1 MAQERMAETTLPSGL
16 SIPRPLTD
24 VERGAVEQAGVTV
37 ERPPDV
43 ELPPIIR
50 ERSLFDQTK
59 WRIFRFSQVPVG
71 EDPAAAQSR
80 QERLTAAGQE
90 RVRLLEQLNR
100 AGLFNEA
107 KTDLYDILET
117 LRNHSTWR
125 ELITEGGLRRNIRAI
140 SKEEHEAGH
149 FWDDVRRVELMPAAR
164 NAVNF
169 FYEGS
174 AMLIEHMLRNPSDP
188 NRPDIFELPDDPDAR
203 LVAQLWDFPTVR
215 EGIERARRRQRLY
228 RRTGG
233 AYYEMYEFLIH
244 HPNEL
249 SRAQDEFIEDSA
261 TSFGGST
268 LDKMHTQLQSRAE
281 VVDRMFSEIMNVFN
295 ITMEDEA
302 FKKLRSAGH
311 AKYNVY
317 GSAFFGGKGRIG
329 AQAFFHYLEGLMQ
342 SVDNKPEF
350 SNSIESLLFD
360 EEGQNYAALELMTA
374 NDGASIRQGI
384 TQADPVGQKGERRRF
399 ETRSQRQ
406 MQEWLATYK
415 LKRFEDLVDHPAF
428 QRLRAKLDQT
438 DGGLAGQTTL
448 RTQDPTYL
456 TPWEIY
462 SKLATGGFSQDELA
476 ALSPEMRQ
484 RLEDFNY
491 KPKHKLA
498 RRLSE
503 QEFWDMYEPLSP
515 QELADEELMADK
527 RTKARNA
534 LRWAERINR
543 TFLVD
548 SRFASPRLKLE
559 SGENKPVILEIRD
572 LLKILIDNDSQ
583 RSPSEQLFK
592 ISNLFRKL
600 GMDLTLPIYG
610 GFHLGADDQER
621 QDAVRKLI
629 EQEPELNN
637 LLQNWIN
644 EGKRDRDLIM
654 RWLEEERRVIRLV
667 ERFVRYKNDNYR
679 IDPERSKT
687 TEGVGIR
694 GYFNFKGGVKD
705 WKSLIFGPWGIST
718 SSVKVK
724 ELVKAADFYTRDF
737 LYNFGCWTWREFVP
751 YLERDDEVQYFEE
764 GPLFSEPLDAV
775 FWKQVLERALN
786 ARLLWTAKA
795 GKEGKPPGILQ
806 GGPIAGAW
814 TIRPVIFPV
823 YSQGA
828 LQDKW
833 SEGKVPKNQI
843 TLSDKD
849 FDDTARTTTRA
860 EYIKTTANIVANTQ
874 NIMSDKEYLETIF
887 SEGPETQLFEDTL
900 LAHDVLFWMDTS
912 SEYSEPYGFANEARS
927 PAARKYYTTVWKE
940 SGLIYPDEHLLDK
953 QKEWP
958 KMIGDLIDK
967 IRDRGVDLPDM
978 LEAEKMAER
987 QFLEIFNEGDSSQPD
1002 WLEGRLKT
1010 LYSRPKIP
1018 RL

>member
-1 MAQERMAETTLPSGL
+1 MAIEHMAETTLPSGL
-16 SIPRPLTD
+16 AIPRPLTEA
-24 VERGAVEQAGVTV
+24 ERGAVEQAGVTV

-50 ERSLFDQTK
+50 ERSLFDQTQ
-59 WRIFRFSQVPVG
+59 WRIFRFSQVPAG
-71 EDPAAAQSR
+71 EDPAATQSR
-80 QERLTAAGQE
+80 QERLTAAEQE

-100 AGLFNEA
+100 EGLFNEA
-107 KTDLYDILET
+107 KGDLYDILET
-117 LRNHSTWR
+117 LRNHLTWR
-125 ELITEGGLRRNIRAI
+125 ELIIEGGLGRNVRAI

-149 FWDDVRRVELMPAAR
+149 FWDDVRRIELMPAAR

-174 AMLIEHMLRNPSDP
+174 AKLIEHMLRNPPDP
-188 NRPDIFELPDDPDAR
+188 NRPDTFQLPDDPAAR
-203 LVAQLWDFPTVR
+203 LVARLWDFPTAR
-215 EGIERARRRQRLY
+215 ERVEGARRRQRLY
-228 RRTGG
+228 KRTGA
-233 AYYEMYEFLIH
+233 AYYEMYEFLVH

-249 SRAQDEFIEDSA
+249 SRAQEEFIEDSA

-268 LDKMHTQLQSRAE
+268 LDKMHSQLQSRAE
-281 VVDRMFSEIMNVFN
+281 VMDRMFSEMMNVFN

-302 FKKLRSAGH
+302 FKQLRSAGH
-311 AKYNVY
+311 AKYNVL

-329 AQAFFHYLEGLMQ
+329 ASAFFHYLEGLMQ

-360 EEGQNYAALELMTA
+360 EEGLNYAALELMTA
-374 NDGASIRQGI
+374 NDGAFIRQGI
-384 TQADPVGQKGERRRF
+384 TQEDPVGLKGERKRF
-399 ETRSQRQ
+399 EARSLSD
-406 MQEWLATYK
+406 MQEKLAKRK
-415 LKRFEDLVDHPAF
+415 LKRFEGLVDHPAF

-438 DGGLAGQTTL
+438 DGGLVGQTAQK
-448 RTQDPTYL
+448 TQDTTYL
-456 TPWEIY
+456 TSWEIY
-462 SKLATGGFSQDELA
+462 SKLASGGFLPDELA
-476 ALSPEMRQ
+476 ALHPDMRQ
-484 RLEDFNY
+484 RVEDFNY

-503 QEFWDMYEPLSP
+503 QEFSDMYEDLTPE
-515 QELADEELMADK
+515 ELADEEFMVER

-559 SGENKPVILEIRD
+559 NGENKPVILEIRD

-583 RSPSEQLFK
+583 LFPPTEQLFK

-610 GFHLGADDQER
+610 SFHLGADDQER

-629 EQEPELNN
+629 EQEPELNS
-637 LLQNWIN
+637 LLQNWMS
-644 EGKRDRDLIM
+644 EGRRDRDLIM

-679 IDPERSKT
+679 DDPEKSKT
-687 TEGVGIR
+687 VEGVGVK

-705 WKSLIFGPWGIST
+705 WKNLIFGPWGIST

-724 ELVKAADFYTRDF
+724 ELVKAADFYIRDF

-786 ARLLWTAKA
+786 ARSLWTAKA
-795 GKEGKPPGILQ
+795 GKDGKPPGVLQ

-814 TIRPVIFPV
+814 TIRPVIYPHI
-823 YSQGA
+823 SPQGA
-828 LQDKW
+828 PDKYDV
-833 SEGKVPKNQI
+833 GKDKLPKNFI
-843 TLSDKD
+843 TLTPEE
-849 FDDTARTTTRA
+849 FDEKALTDTRA
-860 EYIKTTANIVANTQ
+860 EFIKTTANIAANTQ

-887 SEGPETQLFEDTL
+887 SEGPGTQLFENTL
-900 LAHDVLFWMDTS
+900 LAHDVLFWMATS
-912 SEYSEPYGFANEARS
+912 PEYSEPFGYADQARS
-927 PAARKYYTTVWKE
+927 PAARKYYKTVWKE
-940 SGLIYPDEHLLDK
+940 SGLTY
-953 QKEWP
+953 KEDQWEEIIT
-958 KMIGDLIDK
+958 KLTKAII
-967 IRDRGVDLPDM
+967 DRGIDLPDM
-978 LEAEKMAER
+978 LEAEEHAEE
-987 QFLEIFNEGDSSQPD
+987 QFLEVFRSNDPSADAQYLSN
-1002 WLEGRLKT
+1002 RLKRLST
-1010 LYSRPKIP
+1010 MPRIP